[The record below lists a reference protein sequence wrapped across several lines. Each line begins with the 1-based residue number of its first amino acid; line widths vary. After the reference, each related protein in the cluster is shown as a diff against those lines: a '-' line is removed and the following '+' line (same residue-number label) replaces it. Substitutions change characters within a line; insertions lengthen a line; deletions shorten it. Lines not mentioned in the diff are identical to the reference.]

1 MILWVDAQISPR
13 LCPWIGRRFA
23 VEAAHVRDLDLRD
36 AEDREIFERARKA
49 AVVVLTKDE
58 DFVNLVRRR
67 GQPPQVLWLRCG
79 NTSNARLQT
88 ILVQTLPDA
97 LELLR
102 QGEAVVEISRAEG
115 NEGNRTKCSTRPRLR
130 GRSGKRAVSR
140 SGRGG

>member
-13 LCPWIGRRFA
+13 LCPWIGRRFT
-23 VEAAHVRDLDLRD
+23 VEAAHVRDLNLRN

-58 DFVNLVRRR
+58 DFVDLVRRR

-79 NTSNARLQT
+79 NTSNARLKT
-88 ILVQTLPDA
+88 ILLRTLPDA

-115 NEGNRTKCSTRPRLR
+115 NEENRTKRSTRPRPR
-130 GRSGKRAVSR
+130 GRSGKRAASR
-140 SGRGG
+140 

>member
-1 MILWVDAQISPR
+1 MILWVDAQIPPQ

-36 AEDREIFERARKA
+36 AEDREIFESARRA

-58 DFVNLVRRR
+58 DFVELVRRR

-79 NTSNARLQT
+79 NTSNALLKN
-88 ILVQTLPDA
+88 ILEQTLPDA

-102 QGEAVVEISRAEG
+102 HGEAVVEISRAKDD
-115 NEGNRTKCSTRPRLR
+115 EGNRTKRSTRPRPR
-130 GRSGKRAVSR
+130 GRSGKRAASR